1 MSCELQNENCR
12 VHFAYC
18 VLRKSNRMK
27 FDNPSQSP
35 PFTKRIPCRLRSL
48 TRWSLMTYIRSA
60 ILAITMAAAF
70 TSLKAQSAD
79 ATFNRAVDAYT
90 KVKTVR
96 ATFSQT
102 LSNPLMGTTVTAK
115 GEILQQRPKYL
126 SVRFTDPAGDR
137 IIADGK
143 FLWIYLPSTNP
154 GQVIRARVGENGAG
168 VPDVTAQ
175 FLDAPKTR
183 YAVSDA
189 GRGVVGR
196 RSARMLTLVAKEA
209 AVPFTKATIWV
220 DDVDGLVRQFEMT
233 DANDMVRKVTITE
246 LAINTPVAKSVF
258 RFTPPRGVKVF
269 DQGW

>member
-1 MSCELQNENCR
+1 
-12 VHFAYC
+12 
-18 VLRKSNRMK
+18 
-27 FDNPSQSP
+27 
-35 PFTKRIPCRLRSL
+35 
-48 TRWSLMTYIRSA
+48 MTYIRNA
-60 ILAITMAAAF
+60 ILATAIAAAF
-70 TSLKAQSAD
+70 TPPLKAQTAD
-79 ATFNRAVDAYT
+79 ATFNRAVEAYT

-137 IIADGK
+137 IVADGK
-143 FLWIYLPSTNP
+143 SLWIYLPSTNP

-189 GRGVVGR
+189 GRGEVGR
-196 RSARMLTLVAKEA
+196 RPARILTLVAKEA
-209 AVPFTKATIWV
+209 SVPFSKAIIWV

-233 DANDMVRKVTITE
+233 DANDMVRKITITE
-246 LAINTPVAKSVF
+246 LTINAPIAMSVF
-258 RFTPPRGVKVF
+258 RFTPPKGVKVF
-269 DQGW
+269 DQGQ